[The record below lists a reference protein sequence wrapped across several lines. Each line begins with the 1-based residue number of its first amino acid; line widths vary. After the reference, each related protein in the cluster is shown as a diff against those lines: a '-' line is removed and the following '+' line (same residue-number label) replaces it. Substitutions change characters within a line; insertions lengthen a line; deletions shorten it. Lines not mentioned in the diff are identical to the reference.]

1 MALRPYALRCDHRT
15 TPLGID
21 ESAPML
27 SWRLVSGRRGEDPA
41 AYRIRVAERPEDLD
55 EGGRPLWDTG
65 RVEDPAAIGAVYE
78 GPPLRARTRYHW
90 RVTVWAAG
98 PREPYGRAGSSG
110 PYDAAGP
117 GDPARSADSVRSASP
132 ARPVRPAFPA
142 GSAEDTSWFE
152 TGMTVRSSDKPF
164 SGPSD
169 RPFGALSATPSEAP
183 SAAGPWRASWIAHDP
198 RPIEVMDAPTE
209 GERALDH
216 HGLAPCPLLRRA
228 FPGST
233 ATRARLYVSARGLYE
248 VRLNGTR
255 VGDAEL
261 APGWTDYTRRIQYQ
275 TYDVTELLRDGENVL
290 AATVADGWWSG
301 FVGFEPRRA
310 GAHYGSRPQFLAEL
324 HSTGTDGRT
333 TTIVTD
339 GSWRTH
345 TGAIRHADLLM
356 GECHDLR
363 YAADGWD
370 LPGFDDSGWTPAQA
384 VDSDHRLLVASVD
397 EPVRA
402 TATLRPRSLT
412 RIRDGVHVV
421 DFGQNLAGRV
431 RLRLGRLAPGAR
443 VVIRHGEAL
452 DETGALYTAN
462 LRTAA
467 ATDILIGDG
476 RAPVVFEP
484 RFTYHGFR
492 YAEISGVPH
501 LDEDAVVAVA
511 LHSDTPWTGA
521 FDCSDPDVRRLH
533 TCVGWGQRSNFV
545 SVPTDCPQRDERLG
559 WLADAQVFLPT
570 AALNADVAAF
580 YTKWLR
586 DVDDARTPDGG
597 FTNVAPRLVGV
608 ADEGAPGWADAGVI
622 IPWHLY
628 RTYAD
633 PRFLSRALPG
643 MRAWVELIHRHNP
656 DLIWRRRVGPHF
668 SDWLAPGTPTP
679 RDVIATAYFAHSA
692 RLTARAADVLGQRDV
707 ARDFH
712 KLASDI
718 REVFVERFVTTAD
731 HGTTVRVEGDT
742 QTGYLIALAF
752 GLLPTA
758 EAVDGAARRL
768 AELIEQAGP
777 ALQTGFLGVALAA
790 PVLDAHGRDDLAH
803 ALLRRT
809 DVPSWLFP
817 LRHGATTIWERWDGW
832 TPEAGFRAPSMNSF
846 NHYALGSIGEWLY
859 RGVAG
864 LDQKPDSTGYR
875 ELCIR
880 PRPGGLTH
888 ASARYE
894 SARGTVAVRWRRE
907 GDRFDL
913 DVQVPPGA
921 TAEVRVPTSDP
932 ESVRAD
938 GEAAGDADGD
948 AAGEAAREADG
959 DADGEVAGG
968 RGPYEEHR
976 QYDGHK
982 PVDGHGRDHAP
993 GGYGTSPHITRVAAA
1008 SDHALYR
1015 VASGRY
1021 RFTAALTAPGAPRPP
1036 LTPHPRT
1043 SAPAAPSSVGSH
1055 EEDTP

>member
-1 MALRPYALRCDHRT
+1 MSLRPYALRCDHRT

-55 EGGRPLWDTG
+55 EGGQPLWDTG

-78 GPPLRARTRYHW
+78 GPPLRARTRYYW
-90 RVTVWAAG
+90 RVALWAAG
-98 PREPYGRAGSSG
+98 PREPYGPAGPSG
-110 PYDAAGP
+110 PYDAADQAGRA
-117 GDPARSADSVRSASP
+117 GSL
-132 ARPVRPAFPA
+132 A

-152 TGMTVRSSDKPF
+152 TAMTVRSSDNP
-164 SGPSD
+164 SGRSSD
-169 RPFGALSATPSEAP
+169 RPFGKPSATPSEAP
-183 SAAGPWRASWIAHDP
+183 SAAGPWQASWIAHDP
-198 RPIEVMDAPTE
+198 RPIDVMDAPTE

-228 FPGST
+228 FSGST

-324 HSTGTDGRT
+324 HFTGTDGRT

-339 GSWRTH
+339 DMWRTH

-370 LPGFDDSGWTPAQA
+370 LPGFDDSGWTPALA

-452 DETGALYTAN
+452 DETGGLYTAN

-492 YAEISGVPH
+492 YAEISGVPD
-501 LDEDAVVAVA
+501 LDEDSVVAVA

-521 FDCSDPDVRRLH
+521 FDCSDPEVRRLH

-633 PRFLSRALPG
+633 PRFLARALPG

-679 RDVIATAYFAHSA
+679 REVVATAYFAHSA
-692 RLTARAADVLGQRDV
+692 RLTARAADVLGEWDT

-832 TPEAGFRAPSMNSF
+832 TPGTGFRAPSMNSF

-875 ELCIR
+875 ELSIR
-880 PRPGGLTH
+880 PRPGELTH

-907 GDRFDL
+907 GGRFDL

-921 TAEVRVPTSDP
+921 TAEVRVPTDDP
-932 ESVRAD
+932 DSVRAD
-938 GEAAGDADGD
+938 DGHERYEGHKRDDRHGPGD
-948 AAGEAAREADG
+948 
-959 DADGEVAGG
+959 
-968 RGPYEEHR
+968 
-976 QYDGHK
+976 DGHK
-982 PVDGHGRDHAP
+982 RDDDGHHGQDHIALVSTAP
-993 GGYGTSPHITRVAAA
+993 
-1008 SDHALYR
+1008 DHALYR
-1015 VASGRY
+1015 LASGRY
-1021 RFTAALTAPGAPRPP
+1021 RFTAALAAPGAPRPP
-1036 LTPHPRT
+1036 LTPNPRT
-1043 SAPAAPSSVGSH
+1043 SAPATPSFAGSH